1 MLSHMKTTTE
11 MLQTAETMATA
22 KASSMCDAALET
34 IAKGRKT
41 FVKGKP
47 VFVPFSSEKRDEIKG
62 LQLSL
67 FTAENGFVRSQAE
80 AIVGDVDAL
89 FATMG
94 EDAAQDLGDE
104 IVAAYCAAGR
114 AEIERRFAEVL

>member
-1 MLSHMKTTTE
+1 
-11 MLQTAETMATA
+11 
-22 KASSMCDAALET
+22 
-34 IAKGRKT
+34 
-41 FVKGKP
+41 
-47 VFVPFSSEKRDEIKG
+47 
-62 LQLSL
+62 
-67 FTAENGFVRSQAE
+67 
-80 AIVGDVDAL
+80 VDAL